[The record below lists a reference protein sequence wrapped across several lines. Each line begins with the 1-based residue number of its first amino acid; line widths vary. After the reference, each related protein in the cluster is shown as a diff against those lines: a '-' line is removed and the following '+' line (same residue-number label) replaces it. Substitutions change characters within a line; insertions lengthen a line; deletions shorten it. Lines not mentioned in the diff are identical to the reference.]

1 MTKNEYM
8 EIYKVVGAAM
18 KVHEILGRGLE
29 EAIYQECLDIEMRK
43 REMIPEREKAI
54 DCYYRGTKL
63 KKQYFADFYYNGIII
78 ELKAVN
84 KILPEHRSQLF
95 NYMRLTET
103 NRGLLINFFGKH
115 LYTER
120 YLYLEDHDDFILL
133 TEDNYKDYIEL

>member
-29 EAIYQECLDIEMRK
+29 ESIYQECLDIEMRNI
-43 REMIPEREKAI
+43 EMIPEREKAI
-54 DCYYRGTKL
+54 ECFYRGTKL
-63 KKQYFADFYYNGIII
+63 KKHYVADFYYNGIII
-78 ELKAVN
+78 ELKAVS

-95 NYMRLTET
+95 NYMRLTNT

-120 YLYLEDHDDFILL
+120 YLYLEDNDDFILL
-133 TEDNYKDYIEL
+133 TEDNYKDYIEI